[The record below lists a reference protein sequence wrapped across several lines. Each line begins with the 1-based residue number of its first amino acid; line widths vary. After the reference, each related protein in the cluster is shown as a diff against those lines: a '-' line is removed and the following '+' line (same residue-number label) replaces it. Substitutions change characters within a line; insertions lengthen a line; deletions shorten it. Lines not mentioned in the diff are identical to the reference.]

1 MLKKFLTTIIV
12 LAATATAW
20 AQNGTY
26 GTGENTAVIS
36 SEGTTLTIT
45 GCGDLA
51 SINQDVISYTFS
63 SDAVG
68 KVFVKDGEAY
78 TSVSQGALFA
88 GTEYYREILGEKT
101 LIENFISNAEYVS
114 SVTETKEWN
123 MDNVTEDYYRVQD
136 IWNYQT
142 LKTVIGWSWT
152 PDNVKSSEIYKVS
165 DAEDAITLNNGIKVA
180 PITEEE
186 YKALVKTTTTFTA
199 EKDIYYT
206 TDNGTTFT
214 KIAQGTEKVVYNETA
229 QYYTVADSTFELYT
243 TETTIEDLFK
253 SYSYLTEQKNKKDF
267 VQILTDAVLAGA
279 YTDVVFEQQGESDVV
294 ITSEIVR
301 AILSPNGVIN
311 SNVRTLDLGVTTAT
325 SLDIQP
331 KDNNNNVLYTSQ
343 LEILKYP
350 KSVTDLGS
358 STFNFNGTFK
368 NLKIL
373 DLSDYTKEYKDFF
386 TKVEASVAWNAA
398 HPNVLIRKNSSLDD
412 IREDTDGLNNFK
424 GNYAGIYSYY
434 GTNGLTVS
442 LTSQN
447 SNVAL
452 FVNADIEQ
460 IIVGGERNS
469 NICSD
474 LNSIEI
480 CSDKGLT
487 VDFTN
492 ASLSQTN
499 AVYDLSGI
507 TNEKIKYLIFPRD
520 ANFASSIETNK
531 LGENINAAF
540 ALGVKAVI
548 NSPCAY
554 AHIYKAGTL
563 QNASVPAEISDVQYI
578 EYSGEMNSDD
588 VDIAESY
595 TNTLIDFKNVDFDG
609 KFSFTNNT
617 VKYLVLPNIT
627 SDDEMS
633 LVSENVDEFSYSD
646 CESLIAVA
654 EYNIDSE
661 KKSLTMHSKSD
672 KANSDFNN
680 LTSMQVLNY
689 MYTGGI
695 ANNPYRYTDIL
706 TMSGYLCALDIT
718 NDNSKNGGLSYL
730 ISANDLTVAYYHT
743 ADHAVKMEE
752 NKVISNVAGVQT
764 FDLTNAYFPT
774 QEDMTFNK
782 GYSFAEI
789 KLPVDSRQTLIPSNA
804 FANQVYFSELCIPY
818 NYTKIGAE
826 AFYLSTQLCHIYT
839 TDNPADDDEA
849 VNDNATIVDNGLYT
863 FTFSANLKEIEGPNN
878 PQHSTF
884 CGFAIEIV
892 TDIYNLA
899 LDAPLCGAGTFDA
912 SMAYGDNGFAG
923 DIAHPIGRHNYQNH
937 SKIFVML
944 HYPSE
949 CTDEQAMNYTD
960 ITRKYTLADET
971 GEVDGKG
978 RPRMW
983 PRHVEFGAAYN
994 NALKGVI
1001 WDETTEYDTR
1011 YQGWHEIVLVG
1022 NSLARD
1028 YDPQSEN
1035 TQFVYRDW
1043 VTVCVPYDLKKSQVL
1058 SLLGVDPSFSVGQ
1071 KDQVVKPVLDADGN
1085 PVLDADGNPTFN
1097 VISETEVPLY
1107 PDVRALTHVSRSVDN
1122 RKMTLHFAKL
1132 IEQNQ
1137 NEETGVLEDR
1147 FYDVSINETHG
1158 QGFTR
1163 TELTGDDD
1171 PVVMEGGHPY
1181 LIRAYVPAAWD
1192 AQIKN
1197 IGYYIMSAASSA
1209 NHAQKEMGVS
1219 AENLPYQYG
1228 ECTVTSGDVEL
1239 YLPCLKHKVHAFDA
1253 DEKKSI
1259 VDVTPDDANKDFSYT
1274 DIDKS
1279 NPILYHFIGTYTA
1292 TKIPQ
1297 YGYYIGKAKDGSH
1310 KFTRSTRTGDAA
1322 YTWAPYTAVIVG
1334 LSDPTYDT
1342 DAFDNTASGSNS
1354 TGSNAI
1360 SVEGSIDN
1368 IVVNPGVDG
1377 DDLMIYVGENAEL
1390 GASGARLSLGGFDD
1404 STATGIVDVNVS
1416 ESVNV
1421 SNNKVYSINGQ
1432 YMGTSLNKLPKGIY
1446 IINGQKKVVK

>member
-45 GCGDLA
+45 GCGNLA
-51 SINQDVISYTFS
+51 SINQDDISYTFS

-68 KVFVKDGEAY
+68 KVFVKDGETY
-78 TSVSQGALFA
+78 TSVSQGAVFA
-88 GTEYYREILGEKT
+88 GTEYYQEILGEKT

-123 MDNVTEDYYRVQD
+123 KDNVTEEYYWVQN
-136 IWNYQT
+136 IYYYPP
-142 LKTVIGWSWT
+142 LKDVIGYKT
-152 PDNVKSSEIYKVS
+152 PYDVKSSEIYKVS
-165 DAEDAITLNNGIKVA
+165 DADNAITLGNIKVA

-199 EKDIYYT
+199 VKDIYYT

-214 KIAQGTEKVVYNETA
+214 KIAQGTEKVEYNETA
-229 QYYTVADSTFELYT
+229 QYYTVAASTFELYT
-243 TETTIEDLFK
+243 TETTIEELFK

-279 YTDVVFEQQGESDVV
+279 YTDVVFKQQGESDVV

-358 STFNFNGTFK
+358 STFNFNGIFEK
-368 NLKIL
+368 LNLL
-373 DLSDYTKEYKDFF
+373 DLSAYESIGSEIFSKFTVTWQKAAPQVLVKNGCSLKEIGQYI
-386 TKVEASVAWNAA
+386 NG
-398 HPNVLIRKNSSLDD
+398 LDAF
-412 IREDTDGLNNFK
+412 N
-424 GNYAGIYSYY
+424 GNYACVYAYSTDCKELSMYMLR
-434 GTNGLTVS
+434 NGEHADVS
-442 LTSQN
+442 RFMTED
-447 SNVAL
+447 VERI
-452 FVNADIEQ
+452 V
-460 IIVGGERNS
+460 VGGASNNNS
-469 NICSD
+469 YVCSA
-474 LNSIEI
+474 LNVITT
-480 CSDKGLT
+480 CSDKGVT

-492 ASLSQTN
+492 ATLNNFN
-499 AVYDLSGI
+499 AVYDLSSI
-507 TNEKIKYLIFPRD
+507 TNKKIKYLIFPKN
-520 ANFASSIETNK
+520 ANFASSIETKK

-540 ALGVKAVI
+540 ALGIKSVI

-563 QNASVPAEISDVQYI
+563 QNASVPGEISDVQYI

-588 VDIAESY
+588 VSIAESY

-627 SDDEMS
+627 SDDEIS

-654 EYNIDSE
+654 EYNIGSE

-680 LTSMQVLNY
+680 LTSMQVLKY
-689 MYTGGI
+689 MYTGGE
-695 ANNPYRYTDIL
+695 ANNPYLYTDIL

-718 NDNSKNGGLSYL
+718 NDISKNGGLTYL
-730 ISANDLTVAYYHT
+730 ISPNDLTVAYYHT

-752 NKVISNVAGVQT
+752 NKVISNVVGVQT

-804 FANQVYFSELCIPY
+804 FENQVYFSELCIPY

-839 TDNPADDDEA
+839 TDNPADDEET

-863 FTFSANLKEIEGPNN
+863 FTFSANLKEIEGPVNR
-878 PQHSTF
+878 QHSTF
-884 CGFAIEIV
+884 CGFAIELV

-937 SKIFVML
+937 DKIFVML

-949 CTDEQAMNYTD
+949 CTDEQAMKYTD

-978 RPRMW
+978 RSRMW
-983 PRHVEFGAAYN
+983 PKHVEFGAAYN

-1001 WDETTEYDTR
+1001 WDQTTEYDR
-1011 YQGWHEIVLVG
+1011 AYQGWHEIVLVG

-1043 VTVCVPYDLKKSQVL
+1043 VTVCVPYNLKKSQVL
-1058 SLLGVDPSFSVGQ
+1058 SLLGVNPDVLGSEDQIVDPTPTGT
-1071 KDQVVKPVLDADGN
+1071 DAEGN
-1085 PVLDADGNPTFN
+1085 PVFGKI
-1097 VISETEVPLY
+1097 ISTTTKPLY
-1107 PDVRALTHVSRSVDN
+1107 PDVRALTHVSRSVNN

-1137 NEETGVLEDR
+1137 NEETEVLEDK
-1147 FYDVSINETHG
+1147 FYDVSINESHG
-1158 QGFTR
+1158 QGFER
-1163 TELTGDDD
+1163 VELTEED
-1171 PVVMEGGHPY
+1171 PVVMKGGHPY
-1181 LIRAYVPAAWD
+1181 LIRAYVPAAWNE
-1192 AQIKN
+1192 QIKN
-1197 IGYYIMSAASSA
+1197 LGMYIMSAASSA

-1228 ECTVTSGDVEL
+1228 KCTVSAGNVEL

-1253 DEKKSI
+1253 DVDKPIEKVEPGVS
-1259 VDVTPDDANKDFSYT
+1259 NGDFSYT
-1274 DIDKS
+1274 DTGKE
-1279 NPILYHFIGTYTA
+1279 NPILYHFIGTYTS

-1310 KFTRSTRTGDAA
+1310 KFSRTTRTGDAV

-1360 SVEGSIDN
+1360 SVDGSIDN

-1377 DDLMIYVGENAEL
+1377 DDLKIYVGEDEKL
-1390 GASGARLSLGGFDD
+1390 GTSGARLSLGGFDD
-1404 STATGIVDVNVS
+1404 STATGIVDVNVN
-1416 ESVNV
+1416 ENVNI

>member
-78 TSVSQGALFA
+78 TSVSQGAVFA
-88 GTEYYREILGEKT
+88 GTEYYQEILGEKT

-123 MDNVTEDYYRVQD
+123 MDNVTEEYYWVPD
-136 IWNYQT
+136 ISNTYNYQL
-142 LKTVIGWSWT
+142 LKTVAGWNT
-152 PDNVKSSEIYKVS
+152 PDKVKLSEIYKVS
-165 DAEDAITLNNGIKVA
+165 DAADAITLGNGIKVA

-199 EKDIYYT
+199 VKDIFYT

-214 KIAQGTEKVVYNETA
+214 KIAQGTEKVEYNETA

-253 SYSYLTEQKNKKDF
+253 NYSYLTEQKNQKDF

-331 KDNNNNVLYTSQ
+331 KDNYNYVLYTSQ

-350 KSVTDLGS
+350 KSVTDLSS

-386 TKVEASVAWNAA
+386 TKVDASVEWNAA
-398 HPNVLIRKNSSLDD
+398 HPNVLIRKDSSLDD
-412 IREDTDGLNNFK
+412 IREDTDGLDRFK

-492 ASLSQTN
+492 AILDQTN

-540 ALGVKAVI
+540 SLGVKAVI

-627 SDDEMS
+627 SDDEIS

-661 KKSLTMHSKSD
+661 KKSLTMHSKSS
-672 KANSDFNN
+672 KANSDFND

-689 MYTGGI
+689 MYTGGE

-718 NDNSKNGGLSYL
+718 NDNSKNGGLTYL

-743 ADHAVKMEE
+743 QVSGVKMEE

-804 FANQVYFSELCIPY
+804 FENQVYFSELCIPY
-818 NYTKIGAE
+818 NYTKIGSE

-839 TDNPADDDEA
+839 TDNPADDEET

-863 FTFSANLKEIEGPNN
+863 FTFSANLKEIEGPVNS
-878 PQHSTF
+878 QHSTF
-884 CGFAIEIV
+884 CGYAIELV

-949 CTDEQAMNYTD
+949 CTDEQAKKYTD

-994 NALKGVI
+994 NALNGVI
-1001 WDETTEYDTR
+1001 WDQTTEYDTR

-1035 TQFVYRDW
+1035 TEFVQRDW
-1043 VTVCVPYDLKKSQVL
+1043 LTICVPYNLKRSQVL
-1058 SLLGVDPSFSVGQ
+1058 SLLGVDPRGG
-1071 KDQVVKPVLDADGN
+1071 KDEVTTLKN
-1085 PVLDADGNPTFN
+1085 E
-1097 VISETEVPLY
+1097 VITTEQPLY

-1132 IEQNQ
+1132 IEQ
-1137 NEETGVLEDR
+1137 EEGTVKL
-1147 FYDVSINETHG
+1147 YDVEIEGDHG
-1158 QGFTR
+1158 QGFKR
-1163 TELTGDDD
+1163 EEMTEED
-1171 PVVMEGGHPY
+1171 PVVMQGGHPY
-1181 LIRAYVPAAWD
+1181 LIRAYVPAAWNE
-1192 AQIKN
+1192 QIKN
-1197 IGYYIMSAASSA
+1197 LGMYIMSAASSA
-1209 NHAQKEMGVS
+1209 NHAEKEMGVS

-1228 ECTVTSGDVEL
+1228 KCTVSAGNVEL

-1253 DEKKSI
+1253 DEDNTIQGVKPG
-1259 VDVTPDDANKDFSYT
+1259 VGNGDFSYT
-1274 DIDKS
+1274 DTGKE
-1279 NPILYHFIGTYTA
+1279 NPILYHFIGTYTS

-1310 KFTRSTRTGDAA
+1310 KFSRTTRTGDAA

-1342 DAFDNTASGSNS
+1342 DAFGNTASGSNS

-1377 DDLMIYVGENAEL
+1377 DDLKIYVGEDEKL
-1390 GASGARLSLGGFDD
+1390 GTSGARLSLGGFDN
-1404 STATGIVDVNVS
+1404 SAVTGIVDVNVN
-1416 ESVNV
+1416 EKVNI

-1432 YMGTSLNKLPKGIY
+1432 YMGTSLNNLPKGIY